1 MPWRRLSLNR
11 FQRRLESPSLP
22 QYDCHPIAIGSRE
35 GGNLQCSHHFH
46 NDFLYITTIIM
57 RPTDPEGGRMFIE
70 T

>member
-1 MPWRRLSLNR
+1 MPWRRLNLNR

-22 QYDCHPIAIGSRE
+22 QYDCHSRE

-46 NDFLYITTIIM
+46 NDYLYITPIIM
-57 RPTDPEGGRMFIE
+57 RPNDPEGGRMFIE